1 MNVITS
7 LGEKRRKKQWKFERS
22 ILRSLSIQTMK
33 TDVFQTFFSQQ
44 FGESVGKLY
53 LTDFCLDI
61 GIDAYLLGSEF
72 SRFGYYGDPPKKV
85 KVRCQDELD
94 AYIQQ
99 CVSQFQAWFHL
110 DDNESDKVKEKCTA
124 FLDKWWTTGFKEGEK
139 RHRLRLH

>member
-33 TDVFQTFFSQQ
+33 TDVFETFFSHQ
-44 FGESVGKLY
+44 FGESVGKMY

-72 SRFGYYGDPPKKV
+72 SRFGYYGDPPEKV
-85 KVRCQDELD
+85 KLRCQDELR
-94 AYIQQ
+94 AYSEQ
-99 CVSQFQAWFHL
+99 CASQFMAWFTL
-110 DDNESDKVKEKCTA
+110 DDKETAIIREKSTA
-124 FLDKWWTTGFKEGEK
+124 FLDRWWIQGFKEGEK